1 MLRSNLIQGLSHLQ
15 AFEESEEVEPPSP
28 GWTVKI
34 QVAYQRKPAGWKS
47 VFDTLTRSNY
57 GPGMSRTIRRPRPT
71 IGPQLFLNACSFVSG
86 VQVNGC
92 LHFPNPACHGSSGPL
107 LPQACHVPFIR
118 HSSCGVC
125 GVDLPWFIFIAPG
138 SLPLE
143 GFNSWPPVCA
153 SKSPHISGHTASYR
167 FVCLPMLVCLF
178 RCWIH
183 FRIRYCNWIHC
194 GTFQF
199 WTPNGQPIESMNLN
213 WGPQCLLVALQAWFS
228 WNKHNCS
235 RSVLAILVACKMKH
249 SWIMVRLSSIH
260 FDPLHP
266 GQCRTQKV
274 LEGTRRQAPMTSKH
288 HRNS

>member
-1 MLRSNLIQGLSHLQ
+1 MVVRCLENEMMEPCSLPCWDPTSSKGCHICSQ

-34 QVAYQRKPAGWKS
+34 QVAYQRIPAGWKS

-71 IGPQLFLNACSFVSG
+71 IGLQLFLNACSFVSD

-107 LPQACHVPFIR
+107 LPQTCHVPFIR

-183 FRIRYCNWIHC
+183 FRIRYCNY
-194 GTFQF
+194 TV
-199 WTPNGQPIESMNLN
+199 IEYIV
-213 WGPQCLLVALQAWFS
+213 G
-228 WNKHNCS
+228 
-235 RSVLAILVACKMKH
+235 
-249 SWIMVRLSSIH
+249 LSSFELQMANLYKAWIWIGVHSAYWWH
-260 FDPLHP
+260 FRHDFHETNTTVGGLCWRFLWHVRWSTP
-266 GQCRTQKV
+266 
-274 LEGTRRQAPMTSKH
+274 E
-288 HRNS
+288 